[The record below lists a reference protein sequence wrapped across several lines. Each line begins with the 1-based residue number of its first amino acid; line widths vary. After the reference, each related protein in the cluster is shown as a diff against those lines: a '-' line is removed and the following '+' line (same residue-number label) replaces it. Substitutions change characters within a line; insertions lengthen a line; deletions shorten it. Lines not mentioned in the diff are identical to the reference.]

1 MPDENRKVEYSFT
14 GDTSSLQN
22 ATQRVLNILDTLDK
36 KVKQFGS
43 STNLNNMTSQMKS
56 MSNTMRNA
64 SEQSEKAASK
74 IRTAFSSADASKVRA
89 NLVTNI
95 TESINVLKNLA
106 VSFDPVV
113 AKIQAM
119 KAATEQVAAKTS
131 QRFGTIAAAFRR
143 VAHAS
148 DEENSALSRGIRIFR
163 SFMRLPRN
171 LATGLATL
179 VSGMRNLS
187 SSTNITSKSFTELLS
202 SSKLLNTAL
211 KALSTLLG
219 KVVGKFLST
228 GIDQAIQYSETLNMF
243 TTAMGDSN
251 VEAIDFVNTM
261 QELYGLDPM
270 NIMKHV
276 AMFYQLASAVDTPA
290 AAAETMSKGLTKMSV
305 DLASL
310 FNMPVER
317 VMENMTAG
325 MQGMSRAVRVYG
337 MDIRTTT
344 LQQTALT
351 LGIRDEVSEMSEA
364 DRQGLRYITMM
375 RQAAVATG
383 DFGKTIESPANQLK
397 VLKEQVSQLGRAVG
411 NFFIPILSK
420 VLPYLNGFI
429 MAIRTIL
436 NFLSGLLNISA
447 KTFGGATDAAR
458 DLQDAASGAA
468 SGVGSIGNEA
478 DKAAKKLKNLSA
490 PFDELNVLAEDTSKN
505 TDLGGLGGGGEMM
518 DPAIAEAIANMSVQL
533 DNIKMK
539 ANEVRDSILDFLGF
553 HYEGDQLKWVAD
565 DFKTNL
571 IDKFPQW
578 KKTIEATFENW
589 DAIIEA
595 FKRLG
600 KTLWETFKNAVS
612 PIGGVL
618 SAIFG
623 DVDWD
628 TAFADFITDLPNKLN
643 AVSDWIEE
651 HQELFKVLA
660 ALVGAVAAAFGA
672 WSIISPI
679 VSALTPFADV
689 LYVLVSTF
697 GPVAAGIAAVV
708 AVLGLAYKKFESV
721 RKAVGDLKD
730 DFSEMV
736 DSVKG
741 IFTSLWENVLQP
753 IIENIQTQF
762 KSLWE
767 KHLSPLVEK
776 FGLFAAAFAEL
787 FMLIV
792 SELSKVTTAL
802 IDKFGPVFSTVFGFV
817 VDVVTSAIGLVSDI
831 LNGAITVL
839 TGIIHFLIGVFKGDW
854 DEAWQG
860 IMEIA
865 EGLWTGL
872 EGTVKGACNFII
884 DIINGFLGLIVD
896 GLNAVIGGLQGAIDL
911 ANWIFGTDV
920 QLDTVPDIPKIPHL
934 AQGGVITSPTM
945 ALIGEGKYDE
955 AVIPLGDSPQMN
967 EMIQKI
973 VDALDKDSESKGSG
987 AAVFDITVNLDGEV
1001 IYKRMKKIEQSK
1013 GRDFKMGGFQR
1024 G

>member
-64 SEQSEKAASK
+64 SEQSEKAASR
-74 IRTAFSSADASKVRA
+74 IRTAFSSADASKVRT

-106 VSFDPVV
+106 VAFDPVV

-119 KAATEQVAAKTS
+119 KSTTEQVAAKTS

-148 DEENSALSRGIRIFR
+148 DEENSTLSRGARILR
-163 SFMRLPRN
+163 SFTKLPKN
-171 LATGLATL
+171 LATGLATV

-187 SSTNITSKSFTELLS
+187 SSANTASKSFAGLLS

-211 KALSTLLG
+211 KALSALLG

-251 VEAIDFVNTM
+251 VEAMDFVSTM

-310 FNMPVER
+310 FDMPVER

-351 LGIRDEVSEMSEA
+351 LGLKNEVSEMSEA

-397 VLKEQVSQLGRAVG
+397 VLKEQVSQLGRAIG

-436 NFLSGLLNISA
+436 NFLSGLLHIST

-458 DLQDAASGAA
+458 DLKDAASGAA
-468 SGVGSIGNEA
+468 GGVGSIGKEA
-478 DKAAKKLKNLSA
+478 DKAAKKLKNLTA

-505 TDLGGLGGGGEMM
+505 TDFGGFGGGEMM

-565 DFKTNL
+565 DFKANL

-612 PIGGVL
+612 PIGNVL

-623 DVDWD
+623 DIDWD
-628 TAFADFITDLPNKLN
+628 TAFANFITDLPNKLN

-651 HQELFKVLA
+651 HQTLFKVLA
-660 ALVGAVAAAFGA
+660 TLVGAVAIAFGA
-672 WSIISPI
+672 WSIIAPIIEALAPLAGMLSGLISP
-679 VSALTPFADV
+679 LG
-689 LYVLVSTF
+689 LV
-697 GPVAAGIAAVV
+697 VAGIAAVV
-708 AVLGLAYKKFESV
+708 GILGYAYAKFESV
-721 RKAVGDLKD
+721 RTAVGNLKD
-730 DFSEMV
+730 DFSDMV
-736 DSVKG
+736 DSIKSV
-741 IFTSLWENVLQP
+741 FTSLWENILQP
-753 IIENIQTQF
+753 IIQNIQTQL
-762 KSLWE
+762 KSLWD
-767 KHLSPLVEK
+767 KHLSPLAEK
-776 FGLFAAAFAEL
+776 LGLLAAAFAEL

-792 SELSKVTTAL
+792 GEISKVVSAL
-802 IDKFGPVFSTVFGFV
+802 IDKFGPAFSTVFGFI
-817 VDVVTSAIGLVSDI
+817 VDVVSTAIGLVADI

-839 TGIIHFLIGVFKGDW
+839 TGIIHFLIGIFKRDW
-854 DEAWQG
+854 EEAWQG
-860 IMEIA
+860 IMEVA

-872 EGTVKGACNFII
+872 EGIVKGVCNFII

-896 GLNAVIGGLQGAIDL
+896 GLNAVIGGLQGAVDL
-911 ANWIFGTDV
+911 ANWVFGTDW
-920 QLDTVPDIPKIPHL
+920 QLSTVPKIPKIPHL

-945 ALIGEGKYDE
+945 ALVGEGKYDE

-973 VDALDKDSESKGSG
+973 VDALDKDPENKGGG